1 MISDFREQVKFDFR
15 TDSLI
20 RTVDEKP
27 QQQGTT
33 EMADL
38 SSIFLY
44 SIIHRQKE
52 YVLFE
57 CLPER
62 GNARKIKGSRFR

>member
-1 MISDFREQVKFDFR
+1 MISDFRERIKFDFR

-20 RTVDEKP
+20 RTVGEKP

-44 SIIHRQKE
+44 SIIHRQRE
-52 YVLFE
+52 YVL
-57 CLPER
+57 
-62 GNARKIKGSRFR
+62 